1 MIIDTTPE
9 KEIHITI
16 ILNKPDNLQQRNDFD
31 NILDHIAEFESDY
44 NRGTYEKST

>member
-9 KEIHITI
+9 KEIHLTI
-16 ILNKPDNLQQRNDFD
+16 ILNKPVTLQERNDFD

-44 NRGTYEKST
+44 NRNTNEKST